1 MMRAGFAEKVITP
14 PIPAYLAGYF
24 HERIGESVRDDLYA
38 KAAVFEA
45 DGQQVALVVCDL
57 LHMTTEI
64 VAPAKDI
71 IAERTGIPPES
82 VMIAATH
89 THTGPELSRREVAPV
104 IVPIDSDYVATLA
117 PTIAGVVEE
126 AASQMFDAQLRA
138 NTGYEAE
145 LSFNRL
151 LRLRDGTDQ
160 FGWGGDPREVAG
172 VAGPIDPE
180 MVVLGVYD
188 QEGNLRG
195 LLANFALHVD
205 VIGGGGADFV
215 SADWPG
221 ELAKT
226 IKANYGD
233 QVTTLLLQGTCGDIN
248 HCTHC
253 ETELPTA
260 FAPKAV
266 QLGRALAAVAIN
278 AVEKAEP
285 SHDES
290 LASLLQILDIPYYQ
304 VDDDLREV
312 VTQLNEQGPKDDFER
327 FLVEKVNEWP
337 YGGQI
342 AQVPVQAIR
351 IGPVGMA
358 ALPGEVFVHWGLTI
372 KHWSPAPCTMVV
384 ELANDTFGYI
394 PTIEQAERGGYG
406 AMPILSRQLEASA
419 GRVISDQVVRMM
431 NQLWELEESSASAIA
446 TNLAAAMAPYA
457 PQEPD

>member
-14 PIPAYLAGYF
+14 PIPTYLAGYF

-71 IAERTGIPPES
+71 IAERVGIPPES

-89 THTGPELSRREVAPV
+89 THTGPELSQREVAPV
-104 IVPIDSDYVATLA
+104 IVPVDSDYVATLA
-117 PTIAGVVEE
+117 PTIAAAVEE
-126 AASQMFDAQLRA
+126 AAGQIFPAQLRP
-138 NTGYEAE
+138 NTGCEEE

-151 LRLRDGTDQ
+151 LRMRDGSDQ
-160 FGWGGDPREVAG
+160 FGWDGDPKEVAG

-180 MVVLGVYD
+180 MIVLGVYD
-188 QEGNLRG
+188 QQSNLRG
-195 LLANFALHVD
+195 LLLNFALHAD
-205 VIGGGGADFV
+205 VIGGGSADFI

-221 ELAKT
+221 ELAQVVST
-226 IKANYGD
+226 VYGED
-233 QVTTLLLQGTCGDIN
+233 VVTLFLQGTCGDIN
-248 HCTHC
+248 HCTHHA
-253 ETELPTA
+253 TELPTGLE
-260 FAPKAV
+260 PKAV
-266 QLGRALAAVAIN
+266 QLGRTLGAVAIN

-285 SHDES
+285 SHDEG

-312 VTQLNEQGPKDDFER
+312 VAQLKEQGPKNDFER
-327 FLVEKVNEWP
+327 FLVQKVNEWP
-337 YGGQI
+337 YDGQI

-351 IGPVGMA
+351 LGPVGIGAM
-358 ALPGEVFVHWGLTI
+358 PGEIFVHWGLTI
-372 KHWSPAPCTMVV
+372 KYWSPAPYTMVV

-406 AMPILSRQLEASA
+406 AMPILSRRLEAGA
-419 GRVISDQVVRMM
+419 GRIISDQVMRMM
-431 NQLWELEESSASAIA
+431 NQLWGPQETSASAIP
-446 TNLAAAMAPYA
+446 TNLAAAMEPYA
-457 PQEPD
+457 P